1 MLSIKYELEENMF
14 ANFVASKLKTVV
26 NSVTRNYIKY
36 HREWCFNRKHQLKY
50 SFENNRQNSGEL
62 IKLPLKII
70 NSVVFKYLYDFRE
83 LKKSL
88 KVEFFSNRHLEFACI
103 RNLCQQILLTD

>member
-36 HREWCFNRKHQLKY
+36 HREWCFNRRHQLKY
-50 SFENNRQNSGEL
+50 SFEND
-62 IKLPLKII
+62 K
-70 NSVVFKYLYDFRE
+70 
-83 LKKSL
+83 
-88 KVEFFSNRHLEFACI
+88 
-103 RNLCQQILLTD
+103 

>member
-1 MLSIKYELEENMF
+1 MNGVLTEDINWNTL
-14 ANFVASKLKTVV
+14 L
-26 NSVTRNYIKY
+26 RII
-36 HREWCFNRKHQLKY
+36 
-50 SFENNRQNSGEL
+50 NNRQNSGEL

-83 LKKSL
+83 LKRSL